1 MYYVYVLQ
9 SVRTGRRYT
18 GSAVDV
24 DNRLERHNG
33 GRSKATKSGR
43 PWRLVHTE
51 SFDTR
56 AEAIRR
62 ERYLKT
68 GVGRDELEKTLR

>member
-9 SVRTGRRYT
+9 SERTGRRYT

-24 DNRLERHNG
+24 AERLERHNG

-43 PWRLVHTE
+43 PWRLIHTE

-56 AEAIRR
+56 AEAVRR
-62 ERYLKT
+62 ESYLKT
-68 GVGRDELEKTLR
+68 GAGRDELETTLG